1 MEDLTNEEIL
11 HCPQCGEVMLRQE
24 PGFWKCPRCDGEWW
38 PPEEDEDDQQILAC
52 FWEDVRRP
60 LLKHGGGGHNGR
72 KKHKPYKPLPSERFL
87 LI

>member
-1 MEDLTNEEIL
+1 MEALTNEEIL
-11 HCPQCGEVMLRQE
+11 HCPRCGEVMLRQE

-38 PPEEDEDDQQILAC
+38 PPDEEEEDEQILTC

-60 LLKHGGGGHNGR
+60 LLKHGGGHSGR
-72 KKHKPYKPLPSERFL
+72 RKHKPIKPLPSERFL